1 MEQIVLGCITTLKIN
16 TIVSQLQ
23 SIENQ
28 EVPFLGPLD
37 LVVIIDKRIVPVK
50 KGIKINIY
58 SLEALDKMHINYKY
72 IKNKEIQEISKID
85 LLPIDQIGNLII
97 VPEEKEVDMDPI
109 EDEFDGIH
117 KMLEEYNKDLI
128 NTTSSNQIS
137 SESDNMTM
145 PESNY
150 EDIDLEELEWDT
162 NGYDETVE
170 ELPQSTPK
178 LQKEGELEF

>member
-1 MEQIVLGCITTLKIN
+1 MN
-16 TIVSQLQ
+16 
-23 SIENQ
+23 
-28 EVPFLGPLD
+28 
-37 LVVIIDKRIVPVK
+37 
-50 KGIKINIY
+50 
-58 SLEALDKMHINYKY
+58 
-72 IKNKEIQEISKID
+72 
-85 LLPIDQIGNLII
+85 
-97 VPEEKEVDMDPI
+97 PI

-150 EDIDLEELEWDT
+150 EDRDLEELEWDT
-162 NGYDETVE
+162 NEYDETVE